1 MLFICQVWSFSRQS
15 KSFFSVHSPDV
26 LLSLTS
32 RVTFILHK
40 MHGKHCI
47 QQAIPLAQK
56 ARNIYTGL
64 VNQKLMIQLLLFS
77 ITTNS
82 VPSKTVRKGNS

>member
-1 MLFICQVWSFSRQS
+1 MLFIRQVWGFSRKS
-15 KSFFSVHSPDV
+15 KSFFSFTPDV

-32 RVTFILHK
+32 RVTFILRK

-64 VNQKLMIQLLLFS
+64 VNQ
-77 ITTNS
+77 
-82 VPSKTVRKGNS
+82 